1 MARLYEIMQEIEGF
15 EFEVDGET
23 GEILNA
29 DALDLLEIERDTK
42 IENICLWIK
51 NLRADARAYRDEKA
65 AFDEKRKRAENK
77 AKSLE
82 RYVQGALNGAK
93 FNTGRVSVSYR
104 KSEAVE
110 CGNAAGVDGAYLR
123 QRPPELDKAKIRD
136 AIKQGVKVEGCRL
149 VERQNIQIK

>member
-51 NLRADARAYRDEKA
+51 NLRADARAYRD
-65 AFDEKRKRAENK
+65 
-77 AKSLE
+77 
-82 RYVQGALNGAK
+82 
-93 FNTGRVSVSYR
+93 
-104 KSEAVE
+104 
-110 CGNAAGVDGAYLR
+110 
-123 QRPPELDKAKIRD
+123 
-136 AIKQGVKVEGCRL
+136 
-149 VERQNIQIK
+149 